1 VSSSEPE
8 QHKAALE
15 HALKPLGA
23 RNLSTFLFRSA
34 VFFNRSS
41 AHFWVHSNS
50 VAAKKRENIWVQI
63 RTPYE
68 SGRRVS

>member
-50 VAAKKRENIWVQI
+50 VAAKKEKIFGCKLEH
-63 RTPYE
+63 RTSPADA
-68 SGRRVS
+68 